1 MAFGRNQDGLMSE
14 INVTP
19 LVDVMLV
26 LLIIFM
32 VAAPMMIHGVD
43 VSLPETT
50 AAPVPSGDEDRLI
63 VSVTAEQTVHINQ
76 TPVETS
82 FLREKLASI
91 MENRADRRVFLKA
104 DKSVPYGLVVNVMG
118 EIKAAG
124 VDQLGMLTKPVEKE
138 ERP

>member
-43 VSLPETT
+43 VSLPETS
-50 AAPVPSGDEDRLI
+50 AAPVPAGDEDRLVI
-63 VSVTAEQTVHINQ
+63 SVTADQQVHINQ
-76 TPVETS
+76 TPVKTS
-82 FLREKLASI
+82 FLREKLAAI
-91 MENRADRRVFLKA
+91 MENRADQQVFLKA
-104 DKSVPYGLVVNVMG
+104 DKEVAYGFVVSVMG

-124 VDQLGMLTKPVEKE
+124 VDQLGMLTKPAEIDD
-138 ERP
+138 

>member
-50 AAPVPSGDEDRLI
+50 AAPVPAGDEDRLVI
-63 VSVTAEQTVHINQ
+63 SVTADQQVHINQ
-76 TPVETS
+76 TPVKAS
-82 FLREKLASI
+82 FLREKLAAI
-91 MENRADRRVFLKA
+91 MENRADQRVFLKA
-104 DKSVPYGLVVNVMG
+104 DKEVAYGFVVSVMG

-124 VDQLGMLTKPVEKE
+124 VDKLGMLTKPVEIDD
-138 ERP
+138 